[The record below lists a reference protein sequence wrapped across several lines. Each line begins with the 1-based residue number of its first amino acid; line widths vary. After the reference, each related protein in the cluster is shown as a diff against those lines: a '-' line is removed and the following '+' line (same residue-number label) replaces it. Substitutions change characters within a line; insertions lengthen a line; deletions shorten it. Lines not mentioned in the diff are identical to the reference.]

1 MKDFTDYLQETP
13 NEGICWWMRQP
24 MVRPLQELV
33 YFCYERFETVRY
45 DYAMIETLKIRVAY
59 EEYRKK
65 FAPAAPNLTKEIWM
79 AAVNIGEH
87 FKISIDSNRSQSDMN
102 SVKLGLK
109 KLLACP
115 SRASWA
121 WYDGE
126 AYRGTTL
133 GMDDFKSVKFK
144 DAAFTGSSTYLIG
157 DITYSSRYEGQSWS
171 TTFRVAET
179 FGKTSVKY
187 VRERTNRS
195 RVMAVM
201 EAQLT
206 KQETLFDG
214 KASSDIL
221 NAVMGSI
228 DDEEEVLRLSNKPIR
243 CKVYVPLRGFVAMMQ
258 NAPGGYGKD
267 PEWSNS
273 DERTTVWD
281 WKKEDGAIFMRHFR
295 KFFTSVDA
303 TEKAFKALVSVE
315 S

>member
-1 MKDFTDYLQETP
+1 VYL
-13 NEGICWWMRQP
+13 
-24 MVRPLQELV
+24 
-33 YFCYERFETVRY
+33 CYERFETVRY
-45 DYAMIETLKIRVAY
+45 DYKAIETEKIKTAY
-59 EEYRKK
+59 EEYRIKW
-65 FAPAAPNLTKEIWM
+65 ARGAPNLTKDIWM

-87 FKISIDSNRSQSDMN
+87 FKVSIDANRGQSWMN
-102 SVKLGLK
+102 SVKLSLK
-109 KLLACP
+109 PLLACP
-115 SRASWA
+115 SRASWT

-133 GMDDFKSVKFK
+133 GMDDFKTMKFK
-144 DAAFTGSSTYLIG
+144 NVSFTGSTNYLIG
-157 DITYSSRYEGQSWS
+157 DITYTSRYEGQSWS
-171 TTFRVAET
+171 TTFRIAET

-187 VRERTNRS
+187 VRERTNKS
-195 RVMAVM
+195 RVMAIM

-221 NAVMGSI
+221 NAVMGII

-243 CKVYVPLRGFVAMMQ
+243 CKVYVPVRGFVAMMQ
-258 NAPGGYGKD
+258 NAPGGYGED

-281 WKKEDGAIFMRHFR
+281 WKKEDKAIFLRHFR

-303 TEKAFKALVSVE
+303 TEKAFKALVSIV